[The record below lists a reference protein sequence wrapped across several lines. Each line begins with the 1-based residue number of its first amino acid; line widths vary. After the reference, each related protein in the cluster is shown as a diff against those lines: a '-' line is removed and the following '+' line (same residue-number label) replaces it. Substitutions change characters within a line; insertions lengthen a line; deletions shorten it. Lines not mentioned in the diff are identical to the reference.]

1 MDWVTVQRRLKR
13 NVEMSKTT
21 GEEMPKRKVDGAS
34 PAASVGAS
42 AGE

>member
-1 MDWVTVQRRLKR
+1 MDWVMVQRRLKR

-34 PAASVGAS
+34 EAGAG